1 MAEAGTLSGVVF
13 DDSAPAD
20 NSPFAADGAG
30 PGSNSDGSHAPME
43 GQEQPALSAYE
54 ARLAELERANERH
67 KQQIA
72 GGQQEVQR
80 LLDHNKQLTQQNQ
93 EFLGA
98 FRDMLKNPT
107 AGTPQQAATEAV
119 QATQGIDIAKALE
132 KAVLEGDYSEVKT
145 LQAQLNSLFQTLS
158 TRRDPAPHEGLSPDK
173 IQEMVRQEMHQ
184 GMNQQQTY
192 QRMVASMAQSHP
204 FLANPR
210 DPLYAEV
217 WQAYDEAVKHPFL
230 QEAYRD
236 GAGRFSVDMPAPAGQ
251 GWGAKTMDMRILDRV
266 ALEIQAKHAGA
277 QGRRQAEDRRDS
289 PTLDTNGRTPP
300 SSRTP
305 SMLFT
310 RGEVANMQELLRL
323 GINGIKTMDE
333 FKKHRW
339 EKTIPPEEKQRRMET
354 WRAGKWE

>member
-1 MAEAGTLSGVVF
+1 MADSGTLSGVVF
-13 DDSAPAD
+13 DDSANPD

-30 PGSNSDGSHAPME
+30 PGNGSDGSHAPVE
-43 GQEQPALSAYE
+43 GQEQPASSAYE
-54 ARLAELERANERH
+54 ARLAELERANQRH
-67 KQQIA
+67 REQIA

-80 LLDHNKQLTQQNQ
+80 LLEQNRDLTQQNK
-93 EFLGA
+93 ELLTT
-98 FRDMLKNPT
+98 FRDLLKNP
-107 AGTPQQAATEAV
+107 APGTPSQVATETG
-119 QATQGIDIAKALE
+119 QALQGIDLAKALE

-145 LQAQLNSLFQTLS
+145 LQGQLNTLFQTFS
-158 TRRDPAPHEGLSPDK
+158 TRRDPVQGDTLSPDK
-173 IQEMVRQEMHQ
+173 IQEMVRHELHQ

-217 WQAYDEAVKHPFL
+217 WQAYDDAVKHPFL

-236 GAGRFSVDMPAPAGQ
+236 GGNRFAVDMPAPAGQ
-251 GWGAKTMDMRILDRV
+251 GSGAKTMDMRVLDRV

-277 QGRRQAEDRRDS
+277 QGRRESQDRRDS

-310 RGEVANMQELLRL
+310 KGEMANMQELLRV
-323 GINGIKTMDE
+323 GIGGMKTMDE

-339 EKTIPPEEKQRRMET
+339 DKTIAPEEKQRRLET

>member
-1 MAEAGTLSGVVF
+1 MEDAGTLSGVVF
-13 DDSAPAD
+13 DDSVPAD
-20 NSPFAADGAG
+20 NSPFAAEGAG
-30 PGSNSDGSHAPME
+30 PGKNSDGSHAPME

-54 ARLAELERANERH
+54 ARLAELERANQRH
-67 KQQIA
+67 REQIT

-80 LLDHNKQLTQQNQ
+80 LLQQNQQLAQQNQ
-93 EFLGA
+93 EFIA
-98 FRDMLKNPT
+98 TFRDMLKHPAT
-107 AGTPQQAATEAV
+107 GTPQQIAAEATQATE
-119 QATQGIDIAKALE
+119 GIDIAKALE

-145 LQAQLNSLFQTLS
+145 LQGQLNALFRTLS
-158 TRRDPAPHEGLSPDK
+158 ARRDPAPQEALSPDK
-173 IQEMVRQEMHQ
+173 IQEMVRQELHQ

-230 QEAYRD
+230 QEAYRE
-236 GAGRFSVDMPAPAGQ
+236 GGNRFAVDMPPPAGQ
-251 GWGAKTMDMRILDRV
+251 GWGPKTMDMRVLDRV

-277 QGRRQAEDRRDS
+277 NGRRQAEERRDA

-310 RGEVANMQELLRL
+310 KGEMANMQELLRL

-333 FKKHRW
+333 FKRHRW
-339 EKTIPPEEKQRRMET
+339 DKTIAPEEKQRRLET